1 MDITP
6 ATKQLVQQVQQLKSQ
21 YTDAASVLFIDFYCQ
36 CKEGM
41 DYLFPVSVKESIR
54 LVDILQWFLDC
65 VEQGKPNTLISLMW
79 KDVVGPT
86 LGEYLGD
93 EKTERQLMAAFQGD
107 VSSQLTHWDRVQ
119 LKDGQ
124 VWLILRE
131 LLDAIAQLEQA
142 QLQLP
147 L

>member
-6 ATKQLVQQVQQLKSQ
+6 ATKQLIQQVQQLKSQ

-41 DYLFPVSVKESIR
+41 DYLFPAPVKETIR

-65 VEQGKPNTLISLMW
+65 VELGQPTTLVSLMW

-93 EKTERQLMAAFQGD
+93 EKTERQLTSAFQGD
-107 VSSQLTHWDRVQ
+107 MKSKLTNWDRMQ

-131 LLDAIAQLEQA
+131 LLNAIAQIEQA
-142 QLQLP
+142 QLQAP
-147 L
+147 I